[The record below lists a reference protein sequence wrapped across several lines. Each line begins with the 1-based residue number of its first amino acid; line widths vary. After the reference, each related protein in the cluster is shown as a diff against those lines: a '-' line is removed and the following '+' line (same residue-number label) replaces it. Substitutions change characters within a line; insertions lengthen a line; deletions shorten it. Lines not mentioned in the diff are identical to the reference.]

1 MNFKR
6 RTHTCGELRETD
18 TGKKIVL
25 NGWVDRRR
33 DLGGVIFIWL
43 RDRYGKTQVV
53 FEPESDVEAYESAKK
68 LRAEFVIAIE
78 GEVRKRPNDAVNDE
92 LETGKID
99 VLGNQLVILNES
111 ETPPFPIRD
120 DIGAFEDLRLKFRYL
135 DLRRKPLQKNLL
147 LRHKMYQV
155 VRKYF
160 DENDFVEIET
170 PALMKST
177 PEGARDYLVPSR
189 VHKHKFYALPQSP
202 QTYKQ
207 LLMVSGFDKYFQI
220 VKCFRDE
227 DLRADRQPE
236 FTQIDVEMSFVN
248 QENVFDTVEN
258 LMKMLFK
265 EIWKNDLQI
274 PIPRLT
280 FDEALE
286 KYGSDKPDLRFDM
299 RLYTLN
305 DLFTDS
311 EFKVFKDTIASGG
324 IVTGLVASCCAGY
337 SRNQLDGLT
346 KLVKELG
353 AGGLVW
359 FKVKGD
365 SLDSPA
371 AKFLSDDEKNNLVS
385 ELHAKPEDLILILA
399 GEKFPTLNQMGALRL
414 EIAKRE
420 ELIKP
425 ETPPSLIWVTDFPL
439 FEWDEETKRYYAMH
453 HPFTSPNV
461 EEIEILEKEPGKV
474 RARAYDLVLNGTEIA
489 GGSIRI
495 HNAELQAKMF
505 KALNISPE
513 EAEMKFGFLMNAFKY
528 GAPPHG
534 GIAFGFDRM
543 VMLFAGENSIRD
555 TIAFPKTTS
564 ALSLMDESPSEVNDE
579 QLKEL
584 HIKLREK
591 KDNNN

>member
-1 MNFKR
+1 
-6 RTHTCGELRETD
+6 
-18 TGKKIVL
+18 
-25 NGWVDRRR
+25 
-33 DLGGVIFIWL
+33 
-43 RDRYGKTQVV
+43 
-53 FEPESDVEAYESAKK
+53 
-68 LRAEFVIAIE
+68 
-78 GEVRKRPNDAVNDE
+78 
-92 LETGKID
+92 
-99 VLGNQLVILNES
+99 
-111 ETPPFPIRD
+111 
-120 DIGAFEDLRLKFRYL
+120 
-135 DLRRKPLQKNLL
+135 
-147 LRHKMYQV
+147 MYQV

-170 PALMKST
+170 PVLMKST

-236 FTQIDVEMSFVN
+236 FTQIDVEMSFVD
-248 QENVFDTVEN
+248 QENVFQTVEG
-258 LMKMLFK
+258 LMKIIFRK
-265 EIWKNDLQI
+265 IWDKDLQL
-274 PIPRLT
+274 PIPHIT

-299 RLYTLN
+299 QLYTLN

-311 EFKVFKDTIASGG
+311 KFKVFKDTITSGS
-324 IVTGLVASCCAGY
+324 IVTGLVANGCASY
-337 SRNQLDGLT
+337 SRNQVDGLT
-346 KLVKELG
+346 KIVKELG

-359 FKVKGD
+359 FKVKDD
-365 SLDSPA
+365 SLNSPV
-371 AKFLSDDEKNNLVS
+371 AKFLSDDEKNNLVNK
-385 ELHAKPEDLILILA
+385 LQAKPGDLILILA
-399 GEKFPTLNQMGALRL
+399 GEKLSTLNQMGTLRL
-414 EIAKRE
+414 EIARRE
-420 ELIKP
+420 ELVKP
-425 ETPPSLIWVTDFPL
+425 GIPPSLLWVTDFPL
-439 FEWDEETKRYYAMH
+439 LEWDKETNRFYAMH
-453 HPFTSPNV
+453 HPFTSPRV
-461 EEIEILEKEPGKV
+461 EDIDLLDKEPGKV
-474 RARAYDLVLNGTEIA
+474 KARAYDLVLNGTEIA

-495 HNAELQAKMF
+495 HNAELQAKIF

-543 VMLFAGENSIRD
+543 VMLFAGESSIRD

-564 ALSLMDESPSEVNDE
+564 ALSLMDESPSEVKDE

-591 KDNNN
+591 Q